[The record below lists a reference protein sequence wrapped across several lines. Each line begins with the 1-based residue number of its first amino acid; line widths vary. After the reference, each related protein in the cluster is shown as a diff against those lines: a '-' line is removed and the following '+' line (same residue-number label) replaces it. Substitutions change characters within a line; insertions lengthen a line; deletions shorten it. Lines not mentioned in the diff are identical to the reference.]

1 MTDTSYSY
9 PSAPAV
15 PPANTQSNH
24 RQRKSAV
31 FWGIMLIVLGAA
43 FLAAQFVPSVSWW
56 MLWPLIVI
64 AAGIAHMVL
73 PDGDDAWTVSRLF
86 EGMGTVLV
94 GAVLLGNTT
103 GYVSWAVWVTF
114 VSLWPV
120 LLIALGIS
128 VIGRGVGLPWMRI
141 ASRILVWA
149 TLVLA
154 VYVSLTGAALGWAN
168 PDGAVVRIPG
178 VGANG
183 QTLTITIE
191 PGSAPSIRTF

>member
-15 PPANTQSNH
+15 PPAATQPAGH
-24 RQRKSAV
+24 RRKSAV
-31 FWGIMLIVLGAA
+31 FWGVMLIVLGAA

-56 MLWPLIVI
+56 MLWPLVVI
-64 AAGIAHMVL
+64 SAGIAHMVL
-73 PDGDDAWTVSRLF
+73 PGGDDVWTASRFF

-103 GYVSWAVWVTF
+103 GFVSWTVWVTF
-114 VSLWPV
+114 LSLWPV
-120 LLIALGIS
+120 LLIALGVS
-128 VIGRGVGLPWMRI
+128 VIGRAVGLPWLRI
-141 ASRILVWA
+141 ASRILVWV

-168 PDGAVVRIPG
+168 PEGAVVRIPG
-178 VGANG
+178 AGANG

-191 PGSAPSIRTF
+191 PGSVPSIRTF

>member
-15 PPANTQSNH
+15 PPAATQPAGH
-24 RQRKSAV
+24 RRKSAV
-31 FWGIMLIVLGAA
+31 FWGVMLIVLGAA

-56 MLWPLIVI
+56 MLWPLAVI
-64 AAGIAHMVL
+64 SAGIAHMVL
-73 PDGDDAWTVSRLF
+73 PGGDDVWAASRFF

-103 GYVSWAVWVTF
+103 GFVSWTVWVTF
-114 VSLWPV
+114 LSLWPL

-128 VIGRGVGLPWMRI
+128 VIGRGVGLQWLRT

-178 VGANG
+178 AGANG
-183 QTLTITIE
+183 RTLTITIE
-191 PGSAPSIRTF
+191 PGSVPSIRTF